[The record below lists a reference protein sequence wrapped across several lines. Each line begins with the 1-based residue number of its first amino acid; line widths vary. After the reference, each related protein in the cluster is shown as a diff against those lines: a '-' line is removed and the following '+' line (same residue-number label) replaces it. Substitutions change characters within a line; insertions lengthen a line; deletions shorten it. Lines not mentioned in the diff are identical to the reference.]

1 MQVYPNVAESLRAIF
16 APRTGTALFA
26 PDSPHP
32 LHALLNPLLLSAH
45 SSSTKY
51 HAEFPQILANNGS
64 AGEIEETVMRY
75 AFNYEI
81 AGKGEEAGNSEDA
94 LRMEEKW
101 ETRGWNG

>member
-1 MQVYPNVAESLRAIF
+1 MLLNIFVPSLHRVQEL
-16 APRTGTALFA
+16 PSSP

-32 LHALLNPLLLSAH
+32 LHAPLDPLLLSAH

-51 HAEFPQILANNGS
+51 HAEFSQILTNNGS
-64 AGEIEETVMRY
+64 AGEIGEIVMRY

-94 LRMEEKW
+94 LRMEKW